1 MTVSQGSQTIHRLC
15 RLAGVSR
22 ASYYRFWQKS
32 APRAH
37 DTAVQ
42 SVIQRV
48 ALANRRRHG
57 YRYISHELRREHG
70 IIVNHKRVLRLM
82 RQDNLLCLRRKA
94 FVPPTT
100 DSRHSW
106 EIVPNLVKGL
116 RLGGLDQLWVADIT
130 YIRMQ
135 EQFTYLAVVLDA
147 FSRAVIGW
155 KMADHLRA
163 SLAIDALNMALKERH
178 PAWGSLLHH
187 SDRGVQY
194 ACGDYK
200 KLLEVHGIAASMS
213 RVGNPYDNAKAES
226 FMKTL
231 KAEEVDG
238 RLYRDRRE
246 AERCIGTFIEAV
258 YNKQRL
264 HSALGYRPP
273 AEFEA
278 CHRASLGLG
287 VGDAARTGGFA
298 PPTPVHWLDP
308 QPHGHAQ

>member
-1 MTVSQGSQTIHRLC
+1 MTMTQGSQTIQRLC

-22 ASYYRFWQKS
+22 AGYYRFWQTS

-37 DTAVQ
+37 DTAVR
-42 SVIQRV
+42 SAIQRV
-48 ALANRRRHG
+48 ALAHGRHRG

-82 RQDNLLCLRRKA
+82 RQDNLLCLRRKP
-94 FVPPTT
+94 FVPRTT
-100 DSRHSW
+100 DSRHAW
-106 EIVPNLVKGL
+106 AIVPNLARGL
-116 RLGGLDQLWVADIT
+116 QLSGLDQLWVADIT
-130 YIRMQ
+130 YIRLQ
-135 EQFTYLAVVLDA
+135 EEFAYLAAILDA
-147 FSRAVIGW
+147 FSRAVVGW
-155 KMADHLRA
+155 AMADHLRA
-163 SLAIDALNMALKERH
+163 GLAVAALSMALEERQ
-178 PAWGSLLHH
+178 PAWGSLIHH

-194 ACGDYK
+194 ACADYTER
-200 KLLEVHGIAASMS
+200 LEAHGIAASMS

-238 RLYRDRRE
+238 RLYRNHKE
-246 AERCIGTFIEAV
+246 AARCIGTFIEEV

-278 CHRASLGLG
+278 SHRASLRPG
-287 VGDAARTGGFA
+287 VGDAARTEGSA
-298 PPTPVHWLDP
+298 PPTPDRRLDL
-308 QPHGHAQ
+308 QLQSLDQ

>member
-1 MTVSQGSQTIHRLC
+1 MTVSQGSLRIQRLC

-22 ASYYRFWQKS
+22 SGYYRFWQTS

-37 DTAVQ
+37 DTAVR
-42 SVIQRV
+42 SAIQRL
-48 ALANRRRHG
+48 ALANGRHRG
-57 YRYISHELRREHG
+57 YRYISHQLRRDEG
-70 IIVNHKRVLRLM
+70 IVANHKCVLRLM
-82 RQDNLLCLRRKA
+82 REDNLLCLRRKP

-116 RLGGLDQLWVADIT
+116 RLSGLDQLWVADIT
-130 YIRMQ
+130 YIRLQ
-135 EQFTYLAVVLDA
+135 EEFAFLAVVLDA

-163 SLAIDALNMALKERH
+163 SLAIDALSMALEERR
-178 PAWGSLLHH
+178 PAWGSLIHH

-194 ACGDYK
+194 ACGDYTK
-200 KLLEVHGIAASMS
+200 ALEAHGIAASMS

-238 RLYRDRRE
+238 RLYRNHKE
-246 AERCIGTFIEAV
+246 AERCIGTFIDEV

-278 CHRASLGLG
+278 RHRASLGLG

-298 PPTPVHWLDP
+298 PPTPNHWLDP
-308 QPHGHAQ
+308 QPHRHDQ

>member
-1 MTVSQGSQTIHRLC
+1 MTVSQGSLKIQRLC

-22 ASYYRFWQKS
+22 AGYYRFWQKS

-42 SVIQRV
+42 SAIQRV
-48 ALANRRRHG
+48 ALAHRRRHG
-57 YRYISHELRREHG
+57 YRYITHQLRREDG

-82 RQDNLLCLRRKA
+82 RQDNLLCLRKRP
-94 FVPPTT
+94 FVPQTT
-100 DSRHSW
+100 DARHSW

-116 RLGGLDQLWVADIT
+116 RLSGLDQLWVADIT
-130 YIRMQ
+130 YIRLQ
-135 EQFTYLAVVLDA
+135 EEFAYLAVILDA

-155 KMADHLRA
+155 AMADHLRA
-163 SLAIDALNMALKERH
+163 SLAIDALVMALAERC
-178 PAWGSLLHH
+178 PAEGSLIHH

-194 ACGDYK
+194 ACGDYT
-200 KLLEVHGIAASMS
+200 KLLAAHGIAASMS

-231 KAEEVDG
+231 KTEEVDG
-238 RLYRDRRE
+238 RLYRNHKE
-246 AERCIGTFIEAV
+246 AERCIGTFIDDV

-273 AEFEA
+273 IEFEA
-278 CHRASLGLG
+278 LQRTLLGPAG
-287 VGDAARTGGFA
+287 RGAARAGGFA
-298 PPTPVHWLDP
+298 PPPPAHLLDL
-308 QPHGHAQ
+308 HGNRLDQ